1 MSHTPGPWRVEP
13 SYENIPGGGELRAI
27 GTSYQW
33 PEGEAAFCALA
44 FTPRLGIGPYAAN
57 REDDAQLM
65 AAAPDLIDAMKVILE
80 GFEKGIFVRSI
91 DHDHEPMWLLGIAV
105 QIAALAKGQRAIDQ
119 AESR

>member
-44 FTPRLGIGPYAAN
+44 FTPRLGVGPYAAN
-57 REDDAQLM
+57 REDDARLM
-65 AAAPDLIDAMKVILE
+65 AAAPE
-80 GFEKGIFVRSI
+80 
-91 DHDHEPMWLLGIAV
+91 LLAACKYISDIAV
-105 QIAALAKGQRAIDQ
+105 SWQPLTPGDIADVRRAIAK
-119 AESR
+119 AEGR